1 MDTID
6 LNGKSGDDTFVVRS
20 FVRVIR
26 DGVLTP
32 PDVGQLNLKVCPMA
46 VGGTLLLVRNDCWSS
61 HILVLVFLGVVGWRG

>member
-6 LNGKSGDDTFVVRS
+6 LNGMSGDDTFVVRS

-46 VGGTLLLVRNDCWSS
+46 VE
-61 HILVLVFLGVVGWRG
+61 VLCC